1 MAIALYLIIG
11 LIAGGGLVWLAL
23 RAQSGNEA
31 QWNDRFRSLAADALR
46 QSNESFLQ
54 LAESRLKQTELA
66 SAATLDKKTTAIEEL
81 IKPVKETLGKMD
93 AQLKELEVTRHGAYK
108 ELMQAVSLSNETQQ
122 KLRTETGQLLQAL
135 RTPTTRGRWGEIQVR
150 RILEMTGMAEHASDF
165 SSQHSIANEEGMLRP
180 DYVVR
185 MPGDK
190 CVIIDSKVP
199 LTAYLDGAQS
209 DDHEFKRVAM
219 EKHAKQMREHIKS
232 LSSKAYWDQIDGS
245 ADFVVLFVPG
255 DHFLGGALDCDPD
268 LIEFGV
274 KNNVILATP
283 VTLVALLRTVALSWR
298 QENLRENAQKLGAL
312 GGELYAAITSMAG
325 HVSSLGSK
333 LAGSLDSYN
342 QMIGSLERNV
352 LSKARKL
359 RDFGAHKEGKE
370 LTETLDPI
378 DTRPRNMQMID
389 SSDKEDAA

>member
-135 RTPTTRGRWGEIQVR
+135 RTPPR
-150 RILEMTGMAEHASDF
+150 A
-165 SSQHSIANEEGMLRP
+165 
-180 DYVVR
+180 
-185 MPGDK
+185 
-190 CVIIDSKVP
+190 
-199 LTAYLDGAQS
+199 GAG
-209 DDHEFKRVAM
+209 
-219 EKHAKQMREHIKS
+219 AKFRC
-232 LSSKAYWDQIDGS
+232 
-245 ADFVVLFVPG
+245 
-255 DHFLGGALDCDPD
+255 GA
-268 LIEFGV
+268 FW
-274 KNNVILATP
+274 K
-283 VTLVALLRTVALSWR
+283 
-298 QENLRENAQKLGAL
+298 
-312 GGELYAAITSMAG
+312 
-325 HVSSLGSK
+325 
-333 LAGSLDSYN
+333 
-342 QMIGSLERNV
+342 
-352 LSKARKL
+352 
-359 RDFGAHKEGKE
+359 
-370 LTETLDPI
+370 
-378 DTRPRNMQMID
+378 
-389 SSDKEDAA
+389 